1 MSRILE
7 QLKQAEEQR
16 ERLIAERRRL
26 EAEADAALA
35 AREREER
42 RFPPAEPTRVAE
54 SAAATAPRAAP
65 PVPTPQQQSRV
76 AAAVAM
82 AVAMAV
88 VFWVG
93 TLVSRPPAAP
103 DPVARVPETAL
114 RAPDLPAA
122 PALFRL
128 DRDLDAFAA
137 RLREKGRE

>member
-1 MSRILE
+1 MSKIID
-7 QLKQAEEQR
+7 QLRQAEEQR
-16 ERLIAERRRL
+16 ERFVAERKRF

-42 RFPPAEPTRVAE
+42 RLPPAAPTRLGE
-54 SAAATAPRAAP
+54 PAAASRAAP
-65 PVPTPQQQSRV
+65 PARSPQQQSRV
-76 AAAVAM
+76 AAAVAI
-82 AVAMAV
+82 AAAMAV

-103 DPVARVPETAL
+103 DSVPRVPETAL